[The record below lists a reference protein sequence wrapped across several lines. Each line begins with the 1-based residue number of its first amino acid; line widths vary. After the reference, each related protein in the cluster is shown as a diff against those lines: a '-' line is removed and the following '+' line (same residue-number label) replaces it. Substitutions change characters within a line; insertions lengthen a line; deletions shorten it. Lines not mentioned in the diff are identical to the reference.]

1 MITSCVERS
10 VSLPKK
16 RTSGD
21 PVLQCNQ
28 ARLVYTVYTCTVMKY
43 FSVLF
48 WRIGLKY
55 CVSYA
60 ILKLIKGY
68 PILPLSG

>member
-28 ARLVYTVYTCTVMKY
+28 ARLVQLTNILLFY
-43 FSVLF
+43 FSGTL
-48 WRIGLKY
+48 RE
-55 CVSYA
+55 
-60 ILKLIKGY
+60 
-68 PILPLSG
+68 